1 MKYIFVTGGVVS
13 GLGKGICA
21 ASLGRLLKQ
30 RGLRVRNQKF
40 DPYLNVDP
48 GTMSPYQHGEVFVT
62 DDGAETD
69 LDLGHYERFVDESL
83 NKHSSVSAGK
93 VYWSVLNREREG
105 GYLGRTVQI
114 IPHIT
119 DEIKRRVYSMAGPE
133 VDVVISEIGG
143 TVGDIES
150 QPFLEA
156 IRQVA
161 AEQGRRNVLF
171 IHVPLIVQIPGSDEL
186 KSKPTQHSVKE
197 LLSIGIQPD
206 ILVCRSDTPFTE
218 EIRRKISLFCNVD
231 PSCVIQNSTAS
242 TLYEV
247 PLMLAKEGLDQVV
260 CEKLQLDTP
269 KPDLTAWAALVE
281 RIKGANRQVQIALV
295 GKYTQLH
302 DAYLSVVES
311 LFHAGTANDAVVSI
325 RWVDSEEVTAD
336 NAKSILA
343 GCDGILVPGGF
354 GDRGIEGMIA
364 AAQYARTCGVPYL
377 GICLGMQVAVI
388 EFARHVAGLTG
399 AHSAEFDE
407 YSPYPVVALM
417 EDQIHITAKGGTMRL
432 GKYPCVLEEN
442 SRSYRLYGEKEI
454 SERHRHRYEFNNEFR
469 QILSEKGM
477 LLAGLSPDHH
487 LVEIVELP
495 NHPWFVGCQFHP
507 EFKSRP
513 DRPHPLFFGF
523 VEAALAHQN
532 AQ

>member
-1 MKYIFVTGGVVS
+1 
-13 GLGKGICA
+13 
-21 ASLGRLLKQ
+21 
-30 RGLRVRNQKF
+30 
-40 DPYLNVDP
+40 
-48 GTMSPYQHGEVFVT
+48 
-62 DDGAETD
+62 
-69 LDLGHYERFVDESL
+69 
-83 NKHSSVSAGK
+83 
-93 VYWSVLNREREG
+93 
-105 GYLGRTVQI
+105 
-114 IPHIT
+114 
-119 DEIKRRVYSMAGPE
+119 
-133 VDVVISEIGG
+133 
-143 TVGDIES
+143 
-150 QPFLEA
+150 
-156 IRQVA
+156 
-161 AEQGRRNVLF
+161 
-171 IHVPLIVQIPGSDEL
+171 
-186 KSKPTQHSVKE
+186 
-197 LLSIGIQPD
+197 
-206 ILVCRSDTPFTE
+206 
-218 EIRRKISLFCNVD
+218 
-231 PSCVIQNSTAS
+231 
-242 TLYEV
+242 
-247 PLMLAKEGLDQVV
+247 
-260 CEKLQLDTP
+260 
-269 KPDLTAWAALVE
+269 
-281 RIKGANRQVQIALV
+281 
-295 GKYTQLH
+295 
-302 DAYLSVVES
+302 
-311 LFHAGTANDAVVSI
+311 
-325 RWVDSEEVTAD
+325 
-336 NAKSILA
+336 
-343 GCDGILVPGGF
+343 
-354 GDRGIEGMIA
+354 MIA

-377 GICLGMQVAVI
+377 GICLGMQIAVI

>member
-1 MKYIFVTGGVVS
+1 
-13 GLGKGICA
+13 
-21 ASLGRLLKQ
+21 
-30 RGLRVRNQKF
+30 
-40 DPYLNVDP
+40 
-48 GTMSPYQHGEVFVT
+48 
-62 DDGAETD
+62 
-69 LDLGHYERFVDESL
+69 
-83 NKHSSVSAGK
+83 
-93 VYWSVLNREREG
+93 
-105 GYLGRTVQI
+105 
-114 IPHIT
+114 
-119 DEIKRRVYSMAGPE
+119 
-133 VDVVISEIGG
+133 
-143 TVGDIES
+143 
-150 QPFLEA
+150 
-156 IRQVA
+156 
-161 AEQGRRNVLF
+161 
-171 IHVPLIVQIPGSDEL
+171 
-186 KSKPTQHSVKE
+186 
-197 LLSIGIQPD
+197 
-206 ILVCRSDTPFTE
+206 
-218 EIRRKISLFCNVD
+218 
-231 PSCVIQNSTAS
+231 
-242 TLYEV
+242 
-247 PLMLAKEGLDQVV
+247 MLAKEGLDQVV

-377 GICLGMQVAVI
+377 GICLGMQIAVI

-469 QILSEKGM
+469 KILSEKGM